1 MTERRSLAEDALF
14 LLNEFTVKLLKI
26 LADLMIT
33 ADPTI
38 LDRRDALAAIGR
50 LLSLLSEKADSILY
64 CYNTASTAENLE
76 QVNAPKA

>member
-1 MTERRSLAEDALF
+1 MTERRSLAEDTLF
-14 LLNEFTVKLLKI
+14 LLDEFVVKPLKI

-38 LDRRDALAAIGR
+38 LDRQDALSAIGR
-50 LLSLLSEKADSILY
+50 LLSLLSEKADSILH
-64 CYNTASTAENLE
+64 CYNIARTAENLE

>member
-1 MTERRSLAEDALF
+1 MTERRSLAEDTLF
-14 LLNEFTVKLLKI
+14 LLDEFVVKPLKI

-38 LDRRDALAAIGR
+38 LDRQDALLAIGR
-50 LLSLLSEKADSILY
+50 LLSLLSEKADSILC
-64 CYNTASTAENLE
+64 CYNTARVAENLE

>member
-14 LLNEFTVKLLKI
+14 LLDEFVVKPLKI
-26 LADLMIT
+26 LADLLIT

-38 LDRRDALAAIGR
+38 LDRRDALSAIGR

-64 CYNTASTAENLE
+64 CYNTARTAENLE

>member
-14 LLNEFTVKLLKI
+14 LLNEFTVKPLKI
-26 LADLMIT
+26 LADLLIT

-38 LDRRDALAAIGR
+38 LDRRDALSAIGR
-50 LLSLLSEKADSILY
+50 LLSLLSEKADSILC
-64 CYNTASTAENLE
+64 CYNTARVAENLE